1 MHTSDTHRHVFRDR
15 SFRLFFTA
23 RTVAVAGAAVT
34 GVAMPVL
41 VFDISRSPFL
51 TSLSAAGTVLPYLVF
66 GLVAG
71 AVADRVNRRTVI
83 LCAQA
88 LAAIALASI
97 PAAQSLGVLT
107 AWHAIGVSICIG
119 TCFVWFDAAAF
130 GALPALVGRRGIP
143 AANSA
148 LWTAGTLIDV
158 AFPAVAGVLVASIGP
173 AYALGAD
180 ALAYVVAALAM
191 SSIGA
196 SFSVTP
202 VASATSRTST
212 ARDIREGLS
221 FLWRS
226 RLLRDLTGVGF
237 VNSLTQGAVTAL
249 LVVYASERLGI
260 STSSPMI
267 GALWTAV
274 SIGGVVGAV
283 VLPRLPAQWPVGSIT
298 IGSLTVA
305 PVVLFL
311 VATTESTVVAI
322 AALGVYSGC
331 ATITILNGIGARQ
344 RLTPD
349 HLQGRVNTTA
359 RMVAWGGSPVGAL
372 VAGAIAGSWDIGAA
386 YLVACAFA
394 LVSAVFAWVSALRTD
409 PCPHR

>member
-1 MHTSDTHRHVFRDR
+1 M
-15 SFRLFFTA
+15 
-23 RTVAVAGAAVT
+23 
-34 GVAMPVL
+34 
-41 VFDISRSPFL
+41 
-51 TSLSAAGTVLPYLVF
+51 
-66 GLVAG
+66 
-71 AVADRVNRRTVI
+71 
-83 LCAQA
+83 
-88 LAAIALASI
+88 
-97 PAAQSLGVLT
+97 
-107 AWHAIGVSICIG
+107 
-119 TCFVWFDAAAF
+119 
-130 GALPALVGRRGIP
+130 
-143 AANSA
+143 
-148 LWTAGTLIDV
+148 
-158 AFPAVAGVLVASIGP
+158 
-173 AYALGAD
+173 
-180 ALAYVVAALAM
+180 
-191 SSIGA
+191 
-196 SFSVTP
+196 
-202 VASATSRTST
+202 
-212 ARDIREGLS
+212 
-221 FLWRS
+221 
-226 RLLRDLTGVGF
+226 
-237 VNSLTQGAVTAL
+237 NSLTQGAVTAL

-305 PVVLFL
+305 PVVLFF
-311 VATTESTVVAI
+311 VATTENAVVAI

>member
-1 MHTSDTHRHVFRDR
+1 MQTSDTHRHVFRDR

-107 AWHAIGVSICIG
+107 AWHAVGVSICIG

-130 GALPALVGRRGIP
+130 GALPALVGRQGIP

-191 SSIGA
+191 GSIGA

-202 VASATSRTST
+202 VASATSRSSI
-212 ARDIREGLS
+212 ARDIREGLT

-226 RLLRDLTGVGF
+226 RLLRALTGVGF

-274 SIGGVVGAV
+274 SVGGVVGAV

-372 VAGAIAGSWDIGAA
+372 VAGAIAGSWDVGAA

>member
-1 MHTSDTHRHVFRDR
+1 MQTSDTHRHVFRDR

-71 AVADRVNRRTVI
+71 AAADRVNRRTVI

-191 SSIGA
+191 GSIGA

-202 VASATSRTST
+202 VASTTSNSSI
-212 ARDIREGLS
+212 ARDIREGLT

-226 RLLRDLTGVGF
+226 RLLRALTGVGF